1 MENDKED
8 GRKLSPDAQHER
20 RKQVIRLHRR
30 HINRRQISKM
40 TGVCYTSV
48 CRIVDAYTLGGSP
61 ALSPKVRG
69 RAVGTFRKLTDEQA
83 QTVQQIICEKR
94 PEQLRM
100 RFALWSRQ
108 AVKQLIKS
116 QFDIDLP
123 IRTMGEYLKRW
134 GFTPQK
140 PILRTYERCPE
151 KVKCWLDEQYPQI
164 AERAKTEG
172 AEIHWGDESALSNTD
187 VRGRSFAPKG
197 KTPIALHPAKR
208 EHLSMISTVS
218 NQGTMRWMI
227 IDGSFN
233 AERLIEFMRLLVKD
247 ASKKVFLVLDNLRAH
262 HSKLVKTWLAENQ
275 STIEVFYLPAYSPD
289 LNPDERLNADIKHYV
304 GTRVPVRSKEKLRTT
319 TSYKL
324 QELQKQPD
332 RIKSY
337 FQDPRVKYAA

>member
-1 MENDKED
+1 MDKDKED
-8 GRKLSPDAQHER
+8 GRKLSPEAQHEK
-20 RKQVIRLHRR
+20 RKQVIRLYRR
-30 HINRRQISKM
+30 SINRRRISEM
-40 TGVCYTSV
+40 TGMGYSSV
-48 CRIVDAYTLGGSP
+48 VRIVNTFEHGGLA

-69 RAVGTFRKLTDEQA
+69 RALGALRRLDEAQEQA
-83 QTVQQIICEKR
+83 IQQIICEKR

-100 RFALWSRQ
+100 RFALWNRQ
-108 AVKQLIKS
+108 AVKQLVKS
-116 QFDIDLP
+116 QFGIELP

-140 PILRTYERCPE
+140 PILRTYERCPV
-151 KVKCWLDEQYPQI
+151 KVQRWLDEEYPAI
-164 AERAKTEG
+164 AQRALLED
-172 AEIHWGDESALSNTD
+172 AEIHWGDESALNNTD

-197 KTPIALHPAKR
+197 KTPVALHPGKR
-208 EHLSMISTVS
+208 EHLSMISSVS

-227 IDGSFN
+227 IDGSFDS
-233 AERLIEFMRLLVKD
+233 ERLIEFMRLLVKD
-247 ASKKVFLVLDNLRAH
+247 AGKKVFLVLDNLRAH
-262 HSKLVKTWLAENQ
+262 HSKVVKAWLAENK
-275 STIEVFYLPAYSPD
+275 SAIEVFYLPAYSPD

-324 QELQKQPD
+324 RELQKQPE

>member
-8 GRKLSPDAQHER
+8 GRKLSPEAQYER

-30 HINRRQISKM
+30 NINRRQIGKM
-40 TGVCYTSV
+40 TGMCYTSV
-48 CRIVDAYTLGGSP
+48 CRIIDTYVQGGAT
-61 ALSPKVRG
+61 ALAPKVRG
-69 RAVGTFRKLTDEQA
+69 RSVGAFRKLSDEQA
-83 QTVQQIICEKR
+83 QAIQQIICEKR

-140 PILRTYERCPE
+140 PILRTYERCPA
-151 KVKCWLDEQYPQI
+151 KVKCWLDEAYPAI
-164 AERAKTEG
+164 ALRAKAEG

-233 AERLIEFMRLLVKD
+233 SERLIEFMRLLVKD
-247 ASKKVFLVLDNLRAH
+247 AGKKVFLVLDNLRAH
-262 HSKLVKTWLAENQ
+262 HSKAVKAWLAENK

-319 TSYKL
+319 TSYRL
-324 QELQKQPD
+324 RELQKQPD